1 MALYL
6 KGLVFNFLK
15 LNYMIVP
22 KNEACNQN
30 EKIEKTRRILI
41 AGEKKLYKSHF
52 SELTYG

>member
-6 KGLVFNFLK
+6 KELVFNFLK

-41 AGEKKLYKSHF
+41 AGEKNCI
-52 SELTYG
+52 